1 MGLSHDPC
9 LKKQPANA
17 RNYFVACYL
26 ISLAQGE
33 TIQGSRIKLRTI
45 RNYLTDVEGLF
56 AATKTNLMI
65 VEDINYIKI
74 VLDAIKQYEKVPDR
88 RYMIEDSMV
97 IWLYKEAQK
106 ESNIDSG
113 LSAIVD
119 WIILG
124 RYTGFRKSE
133 WAQSTLSSFERIETW
148 EGNPPLAMI
157 LSDFQFLGP
166 NQERLSV
173 RALYDQGLQL
183 EEAAKL
189 VEHVNI
195 EWRHQKNGDHGQKV
209 MYSRDRYNP
218 KYCPTLAAL
227 RIAWRALRLGVPSDE
242 PIGVFIHKKRR
253 RFITDTMV
261 AKVLRLAAKE
271 VLNITDPDELK
282 LWSTHSIR
290 VTAANL
296 LHRERFSDSFIQ
308 SRLRWKSNSFLVY
321 LRNTIYAAGQHCTI
335 KISDTNLPP
344 MAERTYRNAEPH
356 ECCILAAP
364 QA

>member
-9 LKKQPANA
+9 LTKHPAKA

-26 ISLAQGE
+26 ISLVQGD
-33 TIQGSRIKLRTI
+33 TIQGGRIKLRTI

-65 VEDINYIKI
+65 VDEINYVKI
-74 VLDAIKQYEKVPDR
+74 VLDAIKQFEKVPNR
-88 RYMIEDSMV
+88 RYMIEDTMV
-97 IWLYKEAQK
+97 IWLYNEAQK
-106 ESNIDSG
+106 ELCIDSG

-133 WAQSTLSSFERIETW
+133 WAQSTLSSFQKIDTW

-157 LSDFQFLGP
+157 LSDFQFLGS

-173 RALYDQGLQL
+173 KTLYNQGLQL
-183 EEAAKL
+183 EEVAKQ

-209 MYSRDRYNP
+209 MYSRDRNNP

-242 PIGVFIHKKRR
+242 PIGVFKKKKRR

-261 AKVLRLAAKE
+261 AEILREAAKE
-271 VLNITDPDELK
+271 VLKITDPDELK

-321 LRNTIYAAGQHCTI
+321 LRNTIYAAGQHCMI
-335 KISDTNLPP
+335 KISNTNLPP
-344 MAERTYRNAEPH
+344 MAERTYRDAEPH
-356 ECCILAAP
+356 EGCILAAP